1 MADLSGMDETGSMN
15 SHIRSLLLVLLLGLE
30 TLIVTGCAN
39 TARGVKADYH
49 RNEDKVEN
57 AVKR

>member
-1 MADLSGMDETGSMN
+1 MN
-15 SHIRSLLLVLLLGLE
+15 SQLRTLLLVLLLGLE

-39 TARGVKADYH
+39 TGRGIQKDYQ

-57 AVKR
+57 AIKH